1 MRTPTFG
8 ILIVFFALTVVGFAL
23 IPQLSLRYLPNLQ
36 KTSITVRYAWPGAS
50 PEMIEQNLT
59 APLEG
64 AFELINGIA
73 SVSSVSGQ
81 AQGHISVQLEKEASV
96 DLLRFELSTKIRQLY
111 PQFPLGAG
119 YPTLELNSPIE
130 EAEERPILIYSLSG
144 QDKPY
149 ELATYTE
156 KNLGPALAMENDLN
170 NIRVTGGNALEWRIA
185 YDQNRLSAL
194 GLSTDLLV
202 RQLQQAFQSEGLGM
216 AHLHRQSVALN
227 LKNAT
232 DQNWASIPIQMADQ
246 RLIRLGDLAEIRLQE
261 QAPLQYYRINGEN
274 SVRLLLYAQPNA
286 NFIELAA
293 RLKSRVT
300 EMSTQ
305 LPASYKLRLEEDN
318 TRFLQKELQKIRQRT
333 VMSLGV
339 LLLFVLIIYR
349 SSRYLGLV
357 VMSLIV
363 NLGLACILYYALSI
377 EINLY
382 ALAGITVS
390 FGIMI
395 DNTLV
400 MVHHLEKQRNLS
412 VFPALLASTLTTI
425 ATLLV
430 IYFLPDQWRLNLL
443 AFAQVMA
450 VNLGISLLVALFFI
464 PALMRQWKMRKKQAV
479 KSTKRVRRSVR
490 INQFYERY
498 LRWALRWRPWLIGLV
513 ILGFGL
519 PVYKLPNQ
527 IKDWEWYNRSLGNDY
542 YVENIKP
549 VVNRVLGGT
558 LRLFDWYVYEGSAYR
573 EPSETLLYVRGSLPQ
588 GATVHQ
594 LNAVVR
600 QMERYLDRY
609 PDQIRRYTTQVNSGQ
624 SGTLII
630 SFNEGYEWSFPYR
643 LKSEL
648 IAYSLNMGGA
658 KWNIYG
664 VGKGFSNASGASPPR
679 FRVAMYGYNKDI
691 LETQARRFADK
702 LLVHPRIQEVNT
714 DANFAWRS
722 KDQYEYFL
730 ELEEDRLAMQ
740 QLGTVAFAKE
750 LEGFNRPGQ
759 WAFSMSDGT
768 PVRLISR
775 QQQKRDLW
783 QLQNQAFSVDSSRV
797 SLSEVGRIGKRK
809 VANAIHKEDQQ
820 YIKMVEFEYTGSH
833 RFGSKYLEE
842 VMEQMRLEMPLGYS
856 MKQRQW
862 SFVSEQKRLNYLIL
876 LVVVLIFFICSIHF
890 NSLRQALSIVVLIP
904 ISFIGIFLTFY
915 LFDLPFD
922 QGGYTSFLLVS
933 GLVVNGMILLVSD
946 YKRFQKKQRLRCG
959 RALFRKALSHKFTP
973 IVLTILSTIVGLI
986 PFMLYGQEEV
996 FWYALAA
1003 GTIGGLSFS
1012 VFLLLFVIPL
1022 FFVKRGRDAA
1032 MIP

>member
-1 MRTPTFG
+1 MRSPVFG
-8 ILIVFFALTVVGFAL
+8 ILIGFSALTVVGFGL

-36 KTSITVRYAWPGAS
+36 KTSITVRYSWPGAG

-64 AFELINGIA
+64 AFELVSGIA
-73 SVSSVSGQ
+73 EISSVSGHG
-81 AQGHISVQLEKEASV
+81 QGSITVQIDPKSSV
-96 DLLRFELSTKIRQLY
+96 DLLRFELSTKIRQIY
-111 PQFPLGAG
+111 PDWPLGAT
-119 YPTLELNSPIE
+119 YPVLELNSPME
-130 EAEERPILIYSLSG
+130 DSEERPVLIYSLSG
-144 QDKPY
+144 RDNPF
-149 ELATYTE
+149 ELSNFAE
-156 KNLGPALAMENDLN
+156 KTLGPALAMENGLDYFS
-170 NIRVTGGNALEWRIA
+170 VTGGNQLEWLIT
-185 YDQNRLSAL
+185 YDQSRLEVL
-194 GLSTDLLV
+194 GLTTDLLISKL
-202 RQLQQAFQSEGLGM
+202 RQAFQREGLGI
-216 AHLHRQSVALN
+216 AQVGQRSFAVN
-227 LKNAT
+227 LVDGDEN
-232 DQNWASIPIQMADQ
+232 QRWPSISLQKSGSRM
-246 RLIRLGDLAEIRLQE
+246 IRLGDVAVVQLRE
-261 QAPLQYYRINGEN
+261 QAPRQYFRINGQN
-274 SVRLLLYAQPNA
+274 SVRLLLYAQPDA
-286 NFIELAA
+286 NFIELAG
-293 RLKSRVT
+293 RLKSRL
-300 EMSTQ
+300 EEWQSD
-305 LPASYKLRLEEDN
+305 LPVAYQLRLEEDN
-318 TRFLQKELQKIRQRT
+318 TSFLEKELTKIRQRT
-333 VMSLGV
+333 LLSLGV

-349 SSRYLGLV
+349 SGRYLGMVLL
-357 VMSLIV
+357 SLIV
-363 NLGLACILYYALSI
+363 NLGLACIFYYALSI

-400 MVHHLEKQRNLS
+400 MIHHLEKQRNLG

-443 AFAQVMA
+443 SFAQVMA
-450 VNLGISLLVALFFI
+450 INLGVSLLVALFFI
-464 PALMRQWKMRKKQAV
+464 PAMMRSQVLNKNHAIRKRKNLERTVFVNRVYEKYLHWA
-479 KSTKRVRRSVR
+479 VRRRV
-490 INQFYERY
+490 
-498 LRWALRWRPWLIGLV
+498 WLIGLV

-527 IKDWEWYNRSLGNDY
+527 VENWEWYNQTLGDDY
-542 YVENIKP
+542 YVENVKP
-549 VVNRVLGGT
+549 IVNRVLGGA

-573 EPSETLLYVRGSLPQ
+573 EPSETLLHVRGSMPQ

-594 LNAVVR
+594 LNEVIR

-609 PDQIRRYTTQVNSGQ
+609 PQEISRYTTQVTGGQ
-624 SGTLII
+624 NGRVVI
-630 SFNEGYEWSFPYR
+630 SFNEGYDLSFPYR

-658 KWNIYG
+658 NWNIYG
-664 VGKGFSNASGASPPR
+664 VGKGFSNSGGASTPR
-679 FRVAMYGYNKDI
+679 FRIAMYGYNKDI
-691 LETQARRFADK
+691 LEIQARRFADK
-702 LLVHPRIQEVNT
+702 LLIHPRIQEVNT
-714 DANFAWRS
+714 DANYDWFS

-730 ELEEDRLAMQ
+730 DLREDRLAMQ
-740 QLGTVAFAKE
+740 QLGSVAVMKE
-750 LEGFNRPGQ
+750 LESFNRPGQ
-759 WAFSMSDGT
+759 LAFARTDGT

-775 QQQKRDLW
+775 QQQERDLW

-797 SLSEVGRIGKRK
+797 VLSDVGRVGKRK

-862 SFVSEQKRLNYLIL
+862 SFGAEQKQLNNLIL
-876 LVVVLIFFICSIHF
+876 LVIVLIFFICSIHF
-890 NSLRQALSIVVLIP
+890 DSLRQALAIVVLIP

-946 YKRFQKKQRLRCG
+946 YDRFRKKQPLRSG
-959 RALFRKALSHKFTP
+959 RALFRKALNHKLTP
-973 IVLTILSTIVGLI
+973 ILLTILSTIVGLI

-1022 FFVKRGRDAA
+1022 FFVRRR
-1032 MIP
+1032 